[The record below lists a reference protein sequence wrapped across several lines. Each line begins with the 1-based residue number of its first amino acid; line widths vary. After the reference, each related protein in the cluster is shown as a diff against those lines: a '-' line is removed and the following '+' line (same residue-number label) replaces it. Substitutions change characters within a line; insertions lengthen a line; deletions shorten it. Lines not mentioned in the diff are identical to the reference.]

1 MLPDYPQIKAE
12 LKTATEEFM
21 QFRFRQYL
29 GPLADIPEVRVFEG
43 NSKKHFGRTGGSH
56 ESPMIDITAKMN
68 IHKDD
73 LPNRSLWQHLG
84 DLDSLAKDMA
94 YKMSTRVYQGISKA
108 VDDAGNVVSTQGIGF
123 RPDALLEAMAKVA
136 VEFEQDGTPRMPSFH
151 VGEQNAEALRNALQE
166 MERDPEM
173 RRRQSDIMKQ
183 KREEWRAREASR
195 RLVG

>member
-108 VDDAGNVVSTQGIGF
+108 VDDAGNVVSTEGVGF
-123 RPDALLEAMAKVA
+123 SPDALLEAMSKVA

>member
-166 MERDPEM
+166 IDRDPEM
-173 RRRQSDIMKQ
+173 LRRHSDIMKQ

>member
-173 RRRQSDIMKQ
+173 RRRQSDIMNQ

>member
-12 LKTATEEFM
+12 LKTTAEEFM

-29 GPLADIPEVRVFEG
+29 GPLAGIPEVRVFEG
-43 NSKKHFGRTGGSH
+43 NSKKHFARTGGSH
-56 ESPMIDITAKMN
+56 ESPMMDITAEMN

-73 LPNRSLWQHLG
+73 LPTRSLSQHLG

-166 MERDPEM
+166 IDRDPEM
-173 RRRQSDIMKQ
+173 LRRHSDIMKQ